1 MRINKKNLGKDKSL
15 SFLLIFWDKENVFF
29 LLILWDG
36 GSTLYLYWV
45 EKTLLFFLNAIL
57 FAIKNWFIES
67 VNISRIQRLFNYKFQ
82 TEYQSHLSKLRYSHK
97 L

>member
-36 GSTLYLYWV
+36 GSIIVKNMLTLTKRFWD
-45 EKTLLFFLNAIL
+45 
-57 FAIKNWFIES
+57 
-67 VNISRIQRLFNYKFQ
+67 
-82 TEYQSHLSKLRYSHK
+82 
-97 L
+97 